1 MSKLRTFPKDW
12 WDMPINEI
20 EANVKY
26 LQKHFYKYPISF
38 PNDDQINIGKD
49 VIIEMKSSPVI
60 ITDGHQTPFRTEQ
73 LVYNINGY
81 EIEVTHMNAQAIRDL
96 WYACKSPK
104 MSFIDKILYRYK
116 LLDRMDATTI
126 AYIAG
131 AATTLLLSLGI
142 DSIQNNKQTTQ
153 DVNKTSHIL
162 NKPCQQT
169 QNTIH
174 LYDAL
179 KNQKIR

>member
-12 WDMPINEI
+12 WEMPINEI

-38 PNDDQINIGKD
+38 PNDNQINIGKD
-49 VIIEMKSSPVI
+49 VIIKMKASPVT
-60 ITDGHQTPFRTEQ
+60 ITDGQTSFRTKR

-81 EIEVTHMNAQAIRDL
+81 EIEVQHINAKAICDL
-96 WYACKSPK
+96 WDVCKGPK
-104 MSFIDKILYRYK
+104 MSFVDKILYRYK

-179 KNQKIR
+179 KNQKTQ